1 MKKIIFYIITFFLL
15 ITPTKALTLTCPTT
29 ASIGDEVNCSIT
41 DEEYIGIKTKYNIDK
56 PLKYSYINTNSSW
69 KKYYAT
75 ETGFSIGNVK
85 NQDKLTL
92 NLNLKVPKEA
102 VIGSSYKVELTNI
115 EVTTKDYK
123 YQKLNNISSTIKIV
137 SNINTLKHLEVVGH
151 ELSPKFNSNTLDYKV
166 STTKDTITIKATPA
180 DNSATI
186 SGDIGEKKLQYGVNK
201 FTINVKSAKGEIRK
215 YNLYITRTAK
225 QLPKNSDI
233 TLKSLTIKPGKI
245 DFDKNK
251 FQYEIDV
258 EHNVENIEVKAIP
271 TSDKANIKIEQP
283 EKLETGENTISI
295 IVTAEDGTPGKY
307 IIIVNKLEKPSS
319 DATIKNI
326 NIKGYN
332 LDFKSDIYKY
342 ELDVENDI
350 KLDIEVEL
358 NDNKAKYQILGN
370 NNLKNNSI
378 ITIQVTAEDGTI
390 KNYKIKVLKLVE
402 TNSSSIFD
410 KINLIPL
417 ISFIILV
424 SIILIIKT
432 IYNKKVRTNNKED

>member
-1 MKKIIFYIITFFLL
+1 MKKITFCIIIFFLL

-29 ASIGDEVNCSIT
+29 ASIGDEINCNLT
-41 DEEYIGIKTKYNIDK
+41 DEEYIGIKTKYNIDTL
-56 PLKYSYINTNSSW
+56 LKYSYINTNSSW

-92 NLNLKVPKEA
+92 NLNLKVQKEA
-102 VIGSSYKVELTNI
+102 IIGKEYKVELTNI

-123 YQKLNNISSTIKIV
+123 YQKLNNISSTIKII
-137 SNINTLKHLEVVGH
+137 SNINTLKHLEVVDH

-166 STTKDTITIKATPA
+166 STIKDTITIKATPT

-186 SGDIGEKKLQYGVNK
+186 SGDIGDKKLQYGVNK
-201 FTINVKSAKGEIRK
+201 FTINVTSAKGEIRK

-245 DFDKNK
+245 AFDKNN
-251 FQYEIDV
+251 FQYKVDIEYNI
-258 EHNVENIEVKAIP
+258 ENIEVTAVP
-271 TSDKANIKIEQP
+271 TSDKADIKIEQP
-283 EKLETGENTISI
+283 EKLEIGENIISI
-295 IVTAEDGTPGKY
+295 IVTAEDGTTGKY
-307 IIIVNKLEKPSS
+307 IIVVNKLEKPSS

-326 NIKGYN
+326 NIKGYTLN
-332 LDFKSDIYKY
+332 FKSDIYKY
-342 ELDVENDI
+342 KLDVEDDI

-432 IYNKKVRTNNKED
+432 TYNKKVRPINKED

>member
-29 ASIGDEVNCSIT
+29 AAIGDEVNCSIT
-41 DEEYIGIKTKYNIDK
+41 DEEYIGIKTKYNIEK

-166 STTKDTITIKATPA
+166 STTKDTITIKATPT

-225 QLPKNSDI
+225 QLPKSSDI

-258 EHNVENIEVKAIP
+258 KHNVENIEVTAEP
-271 TSDKANIKIEQP
+271 TSNKATIKIEQP
-283 EKLETGENTISI
+283 EKLETGENIISI
-295 IVTAEDGTPGKY
+295 IVTAEDGTVGKY

-378 ITIQVTAEDGTI
+378 ITIQVTAEDGTT

>member
-1 MKKIIFYIITFFLL
+1 MKKIIFCLITFFLL

-29 ASIGDEVNCSIT
+29 ASIGDEVNCSLT
-41 DEEYIGIKTKYNIDK
+41 DEEYIGIKAKYNIDS

-92 NLNLKVPKEA
+92 NLNLKIPKEA
-102 VIGSSYKVELTNI
+102 VIGSNYKVELTNI

-137 SNINTLKHLEVVGH
+137 SNDNTLKQLEVVGH

-166 STTKDTITIKATPA
+166 STTNDTITIKATPT

-201 FTINVKSAKGEIRK
+201 FTINVTSAKGEVRK
-215 YNLYITRTAK
+215 YNLYITRNTK
-225 QLPKNSDI
+225 SLPKSSDI

-245 DFDKNK
+245 AFDKNN
-251 FQYEIDV
+251 FQYKVDIEYNI
-258 EHNVENIEVKAIP
+258 ENIEVTAVP
-271 TSDKANIKIEQP
+271 TSDKADIKIEQP
-283 EKLETGENTISI
+283 EKLEIGENIISI
-295 IVTAEDGTPGKY
+295 IVTAEDGTTGKY
-307 IIIVNKLEKPSS
+307 IIVVNKLEKPSS
-319 DATIKNI
+319 EATIKNI
-326 NIKGYN
+326 TIKGYT

-342 ELDVENDI
+342 ELEIEDDN

-358 NDNKAKYQILGN
+358 NDDKAKYQILGN

-378 ITIQVTAEDGTI
+378 ITIQVEDEDGTI

-402 TNSSSIFD
+402 TNSSSIFE
-410 KINLIPL
+410 KINLVSL
-417 ISFIILV
+417 VGFIVLV
-424 SIILIIKT
+424 SIILGIKT
-432 IYNKKVRTNNKED
+432 IYNKKVKTI